1 MRALDRMLVRDV
13 LRLRAQGVA
22 IALVLACGVAV
33 ILMSSGM
40 SRALE
45 ETRAA
50 HYDRNRFAE
59 VFVEVNRAPRTLVDE
74 IATVPGVAAAEARVS
89 RIAMLDLEGRETAAM
104 GRILSLPADGA
115 PPRLNVPV
123 LQTGDWPDP
132 QATDQVVV
140 SAPFAQ
146 ANGFRPGD
154 RFIANLNG
162 HRRELVVTGT
172 VLSPEFIY
180 TIGPGAMMPDNAGFG
195 VIWMPDRAVAA
206 AFGMTGAFTEA
217 ALTLQPGARQA
228 DVIDAVDR
236 LLQPYGGQGAYGRAD
251 QTSHAFI
258 DAEIRQLHA
267 MAWILPP
274 VFLGI
279 TVFLVG
285 MVMSRVIELHRA
297 EIGLLKAIGYR
308 NVTVAVHYLLFGTL
322 IALVGVTLGWGAGTW
337 LARAMARLYAEF
349 FTFPF
354 LITAVS
360 WRAYAISG
368 GLGLIAATAGA
379 LNAALRA
386 ARLAPSVAMAPP
398 APPHFRRGIADRVFA
413 AIGVR
418 QIGMMVLRGI
428 TRWPV
433 RSGLS
438 VLGLALATAVLVAS
452 SFFGDSL
459 AKVLDLAFGQGNRQD
474 VILVF
479 SGPLNEA
486 ATAEVALMPGV
497 LQAEGQGMLP
507 ARLRHG
513 AVERMTAVETRRPG
527 ADLSRIVDG
536 EGRVVTAPQGGILLS
551 ERLART
557 LQARP
562 GDRIEVEF
570 LGRDAAPQEVPVSG
584 IVTQYFGLGAYMDA
598 ETVAALL
605 REVPT
610 ITAVNVTL
618 DQREESA
625 FHAAAKAMPQVMGVV
640 RIDANRQS
648 FEDTIGENVLI
659 VTTIYTVLGLVIT
672 VGVAYN
678 GARILMSERARELAS
693 LRILGF
699 TRAEVSTVLVAET
712 VLLALLAQPLGWW
725 IGYLVARML
734 TEGFSSDLY
743 SVPLVLL
750 PSTYAWASLVT
761 LLAALGAAMV
771 VRRRVD
777 RLDLVAV
784 LKTRE

>member
-13 LRLRAQGVA
+13 LRLRAQGIA

-33 ILMSSGM
+33 MLMSSGL
-40 SRALE
+40 SRALD

-50 HYDRNRFAE
+50 YYDRNRFAE
-59 VFVEVNRAPRTLVDE
+59 VFVEVGRAPRSLVDE
-74 IATVPGVAAAEARVS
+74 IAALPGVAAAEARVS

-104 GRILSLPADGA
+104 GRILSLPSDGS

-123 LQTGDWPDP
+123 LQSGDWPDP
-132 QATDQVVV
+132 QATDQVVI
-140 SAPFAQ
+140 STPFAE

-154 RFIANLNG
+154 RFIANLDG
-162 HRRELVVTGT
+162 HRRALVVTGT

-195 VIWMPDRAVAA
+195 VIWMPERAVAA

-217 ALTLQPGARQA
+217 AVTLQPGAREA
-228 DVIDAVDR
+228 EVIDALDR
-236 LLQPYGGQGAYGRAD
+236 LLAPYGGLGAYGRAD

-258 DAEIRQLHA
+258 DAEIRQLNA

-285 MVMSRVIELHRA
+285 MVMARVIELHRP
-297 EIGLLKAIGYR
+297 EIGLLKAIGYSSL
-308 NVTVAVHYLLFGTL
+308 TVAVHYLLFGTL
-322 IALVGVTLGWGAGTW
+322 IALVGVGLGWAVGTW

-360 WRAYAISG
+360 WRAYAVSG
-368 GLGLIAATAGA
+368 GLGLVAATAGA
-379 LNAALRA
+379 LHAALRA

-398 APPHFRRGIADRVFA
+398 APPHFRRGIADRLFA
-413 AIGVR
+413 ALGVR

-438 VLGLALATAVLVAS
+438 TLGLALATAILVAS
-452 SFFGDSL
+452 SFFEDSL
-459 AKVLDLAFGQGNRQD
+459 AKVIDQAFGQGNRQD

-479 SGPLNEA
+479 PGPLNDRA
-486 ATAEVALMPGV
+486 IAEVAGMPGV
-497 LQAEGQGMLP
+497 LQAEGQAVLP
-507 ARLRHG
+507 ARLHHG
-513 AVERMTAVETRRPG
+513 PVTRMTAVEARPPG
-527 ADLSRIVDG
+527 TDLSRIVDG
-536 EGRVVTAPQGGILLS
+536 EGRIVTAPEGGILLS
-551 ERLART
+551 ERLALALR
-557 LQARP
+557 ARP
-562 GDRIEVEF
+562 GDKIEIEF
-570 LGRDAAPQEVPVSG
+570 LGRDASPQEVPVSG

-598 ETVAALL
+598 ATVAALL

-610 ITAVNVTL
+610 INAVNVTL
-618 DQREESA
+618 DDEAETA
-625 FHAAAKAMPQVMGVV
+625 FHAAAKEMPKVTGVV
-640 RIDANRQS
+640 RMTANRQS
-648 FEDTIGENVLI
+648 FQDTIGENVLI

-678 GARILMSERARELAS
+678 GARILLSERARELAS

-699 TRAEVSTVLVAET
+699 TRSEVSVVLVAET
-712 VLLALLAQPLGWW
+712 ILLALLAQPLGWW

-734 TEGFSSDLY
+734 TSGFASDLY

-750 PSTYAWASLVT
+750 PSTFAWASLVT

-777 RLDLVAV
+777 ALDLVAV

>member
-1 MRALDRMLVRDV
+1 MRALDRMLVRGV
-13 LRLRAQGVA
+13 LRLRTQGIA

-40 SRALE
+40 SRALQ

-50 HYDRNRFAE
+50 YYDRNRFAE
-59 VFVEVNRAPRTLVDE
+59 VFVEVNRAPRTLLDE
-74 IATVPGVAAAEARVS
+74 ISDIPGVAAAEARVS
-89 RIAMLDLEGRETAAM
+89 RIAMLDIEGRETAAM
-104 GRILSLPADGA
+104 GRILSLPADGG
-115 PPRLNVPV
+115 PPRLNLPV

-132 QATDQVVV
+132 QATGEVVV

-162 HRRELVVTGT
+162 HRRELVVSGT

-195 VIWMPDRAVAA
+195 VIWMPERAVAA

-228 DVIDAVDR
+228 DVIDALDR
-236 LLQPYGGQGAYGRAD
+236 LLQPYGGLGAYGRAD

-258 DAEIRQLHA
+258 DAEIRQLQA
-267 MAWILPP
+267 MALILPP

-285 MVMSRVIELHRA
+285 MVMSRVIELHRP

-308 NVTVAVHYLLFGTL
+308 NLTVAVHYLLFGTL
-322 IALVGVTLGWGAGTW
+322 IALVGVTLGWTAGTW

-379 LNAALRA
+379 LNAALGA

-398 APPHFRRGIADRVFA
+398 APPHFRRGLSDRLFA
-413 AIGVR
+413 ALGVR

-433 RSGLS
+433 RSALS
-438 VLGLALATAVLVAS
+438 TLGMALATAVLVAS

-459 AKVLDLAFGQGNRQD
+459 AKLIDQAFNQANRQD
-474 VILVF
+474 VTLVLA
-479 SGPLNEA
+479 GPA
-486 ATAEVALMPGV
+486 SDSATAGVSRMPGV
-497 LQAEGQGMLP
+497 LVAEGQAVLP
-507 ARLRHG
+507 VRLRHG
-513 AVERMTAVETRRPG
+513 PVSRMTAIEARRPG
-527 ADLSRIVDG
+527 TDLSRIVDG
-536 EGRVVTAPQGGILLS
+536 EGRFVTAPRGGILLS
-551 ERLART
+551 ERLAEV

-562 GDRIEVEF
+562 GDMIGVEF
-570 LGRDAAPQEVPVSG
+570 LGRDSAPQEVPVSG

-598 ETVAALL
+598 ETVAGLL
-605 REVPT
+605 REAPSVSS
-610 ITAVNVTL
+610 VNVTL
-618 DQREESA
+618 DPAETTA
-625 FHAAAKAMPQVMGVV
+625 FHAAAKAMPRVMGVV
-640 RIDANRQS
+640 QINANRQS
-648 FEDTIGENVLI
+648 FEETIGENVIL
-659 VTTIYTVLGLVIT
+659 VTTIYITLGVVIT

-678 GARILMSERARELAS
+678 GARILLSERARELAS

-761 LLAALGAAMV
+761 LIAALGAVMV